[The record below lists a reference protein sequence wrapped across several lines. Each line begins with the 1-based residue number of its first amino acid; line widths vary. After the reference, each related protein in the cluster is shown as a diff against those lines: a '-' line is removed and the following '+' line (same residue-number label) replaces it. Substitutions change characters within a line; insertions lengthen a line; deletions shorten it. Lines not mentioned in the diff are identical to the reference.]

1 MGRYFYLFYLK
12 GGVRA
17 GIRGLMV
24 GFLYSA
30 FRVMLAMR
38 LYELEHG
45 LNLETIEAEYVKAKQ
60 KIVADIEKP

>member
-1 MGRYFYLFYLK
+1 M
-12 GGVRA
+12 RA